1 MMTEG
6 QIRKE
11 LVRYTRRAYKRGLV
25 GGTGGN
31 FSARISGGRMVI
43 TASGVSLGD
52 TAEDNLI
59 TVKIESYEWE
69 PVSDFAPSKE
79 FLYHADILRLRPDV
93 GAVLHVHPPHATCFA
108 VKGRSIPMLTDAA
121 FKQPPMP
128 SVPFAPS
135 GSGELQE
142 HIVHAIQ
149 EDPDCRVLLLEKHGI
164 AALGKDVRNAYDM
177 ADLTEELA
185 RVAFLAE
192 QL

>member
-1 MMTEG
+1 MTEG

-11 LVRYTRRAYKRGLV
+11 LVRYSRKAYKRHLV

-43 TASGVSLGD
+43 TASGISLGD

-59 TVKIESYEWE
+59 TVRIDSYDWE
-69 PVSDFAPSKE
+69 PVKDHIPSKE
-79 FLYHADILRLRPDV
+79 YLYHADILRTT
-93 GAVLHVHPPHATCFA
+93 GCGGCSACSSPPHTTTFA

-128 SVPFAPS
+128 CVPFAPS
-135 GSGELQE
+135 GSKDLQKY
-142 HIVHAIQ
+142 ILRAID
-149 EDPDCRVLLLEKHGI
+149 ENPECKVLFLEKHGI
-164 AALGKDVRNAYDM
+164 AALGKNVRTAHDI

-185 RVAFLAE
+185 RVAFLSE